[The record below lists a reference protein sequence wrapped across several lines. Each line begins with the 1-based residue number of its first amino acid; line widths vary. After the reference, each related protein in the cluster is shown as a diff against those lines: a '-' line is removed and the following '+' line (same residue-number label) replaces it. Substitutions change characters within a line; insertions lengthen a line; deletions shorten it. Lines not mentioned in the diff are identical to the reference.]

1 MKRYV
6 LTVGILL
13 TVIFMASAQ
22 NADAILGIWHSP
34 HGNTEIQITKKDN
47 KYFGTTLLLKNSYS
61 NNQHQPDTGI
71 VILKDFKF
79 SSKGIYYGGRVLDLR
94 SKRTNNG
101 RMRLINNDRL
111 EVRIFFGIV
120 QFGRTETW
128 TRVTS

>member
-1 MKRYV
+1 MKKYV
-6 LTVGILL
+6 LTIWILIM
-13 TVIFMASAQ
+13 VIITASAQ

-47 KYFGTTLLLKNSYS
+47 KYFGTTLLLKDSHS
-61 NNQHQPDTGI
+61 NNQPRPDTGI
-71 VILKDFKF
+71 VILKDFKY
-79 SSKGIYYGGRVLDLR
+79 SEGVYYGGRVLDLK

-111 EVRIFFGIV
+111 DVRIFFGIV